1 MVLYYCPMIR
11 FSAAEIREIDKIWR
25 GLPAEHSWSGWAVV
39 GVEPSMIWL
48 YRQRQNWRRFN
59 LTKLEDTYSL
69 TDDHGHEIG
78 KSGNLSRVLCDIET
92 VPSLGAE
99 PRA

>member
-39 GVEPSMIWL
+39 GVGLARSGYIASA
-48 YRQRQNWRRFN
+48 R
-59 LTKLEDTYSL
+59 
-69 TDDHGHEIG
+69 IG
-78 KSGNLSRVLCDIET
+78 VVST
-92 VPSLGAE
+92 
-99 PRA
+99 